1 MQYQVEQKH
10 QDEDQ
15 DEDQE
20 ETDKD
25 ECAICLCELTK
36 TNFTSTECGHRFHSS
51 CVFKSLMIRGIG
63 CPLCRRELTDAP
75 PPNNVDDE
83 SEDEYDESDMSD
95 SEADDILDSRTV
107 STVQSSPRLTC
118 KQVAEKIISM
128 GYTNA
133 DIMYVAL
140 GRLDESEKN
149 RYTRDF
155 RTGLTDVLDSI
166 LDGSLPVDYRDT
178 RTYASAV
185 LNAPRTEAPGTGPR
199 PI

>member
-1 MQYQVEQKH
+1 MQYEDNQTRAEVEV
-10 QDEDQ
+10 
-15 DEDQE
+15 E
-20 ETDKD
+20 EGKD
-25 ECAICLCELTK
+25 ECAICLCELTA

-51 CVFKSLMIRGIG
+51 CVFKSLMVRGVG

-75 PPNNVDDE
+75 PPNDDDE

-128 GYTNA
+128 GYTPA
-133 DIMYVAL
+133 DIMYVAI

-166 LDGSLPVDYRDT
+166 LDGSLPVDFRDT

-185 LNAPRTEAPGTGPR
+185 LNVPRTEAPGTGPR

>member
-1 MQYQVEQKH
+1 MSKDQKQQKQHEECQNQYE
-10 QDEDQ
+10 
-15 DEDQE
+15 E

-25 ECAICLCELTK
+25 ECAICLCELTT

-51 CVFKSLMIRGIG
+51 CVFKSLMVRGIG

-75 PPNNVDDE
+75 PPKDDE
-83 SEDEYDESDMSD
+83 SEDEYDESDASD

-107 STVQSSPRLTC
+107 STVESSPRLTC

-128 GYTNA
+128 GYTPA
-133 DIMYVAL
+133 DIMYVAI

-185 LNAPRTEAPGTGPR
+185 LNVPRTEAPGTGPR

>member
-1 MQYQVEQKH
+1 MQHEDDRK
-10 QDEDQ
+10 QDK

-20 ETDKD
+20 GKD
-25 ECAICLCELTK
+25 ECAICLCELTT

-51 CVFKSLMIRGIG
+51 CVFKSLIVRGVG

-75 PPNNVDDE
+75 PKDDDE
-83 SEDEYDESDMSD
+83 SDDEYDESDASD

-128 GYTNA
+128 GYTPA
-133 DIMYVAL
+133 DIMYVAI

-166 LDGSLPVDYRDT
+166 LDGSLPVDFRDT

-185 LNAPRTEAPGTGPR
+185 LNVPRMEAPGTGPR